1 MTRTPRSAPRAR
13 NRRRTRERR
22 SMALDL
28 GPASEPD
35 GIEFSN
41 RQKHVRVSAPYV
53 KKVVRTVLA
62 AERVSSARISVALA
76 DDATVRRVN
85 RDYLG
90 HDYDTDVLSFLFESV
105 PDTTASVDAG
115 RSRPALRNGIGSHI
129 TDRRIDG
136 ELLVSGEMA
145 AQMAKRFG
153 WGPREELTLY
163 LVHGLLH
170 LCGYDD
176 LNLKQRRT
184 MRGRER
190 EILETLGIA
199 VPVEARKRGR
209 AARHGSA
216 KTQHPAAKTQHSSAK
231 ERAIS

>member
-13 NRRRTRERR
+13 SRRRTRERR

-28 GPASEPD
+28 GPAPEPD

-53 KKVVRTVLA
+53 KKVVRVVLA

-90 HDYDTDVLSFLFESV
+90 HDYDTDVLSFLFESG
-105 PDTTASVDAG
+105 PDATSALNAR
-115 RSRPALRNGIGSHI
+115 RSRAPLRNGTGRRV
-129 TDRRIDG
+129 TNRRIDG
-136 ELLVSGEMA
+136 EVLISGEMA
-145 AQMAKRFG
+145 AHMAKRFG

-176 LNLKQRRT
+176 LNRKQRRA

-199 VPVEARKRGR
+199 VPVEARQSAR
-209 AARHGSA
+209 AARHAS
-216 KTQHPAAKTQHSSAK
+216 AKTQHSSAK